1 MRTGNGLATAS
12 HMRRTPLAVLMLLG
26 VIVFAA
32 CGGTSSSAGAPPAS
46 GASASPA
53 AGNASPSAAGEAV
66 NLKFWTFADFT
77 TGTAAEL
84 LSTFIDEFEASHPG
98 ITVELIGKPGPDI
111 ITGIT
116 ATAGSAESPD
126 VVTTQLSEGG
136 TLVGAGALRDLSAE
150 WQAAGDAYRGQF
162 NPAFTSVLSQDGQVW
177 GVPFTTYS
185 TLLYRNLTVLEDAG
199 IDPAAP
205 ITDWTAWKQQIDKV
219 KQAGK
224 QGLPSY
230 FAGPW
235 QFMNFYGGTSDAT
248 FTLSAD
254 GRSTSLDASKLAETL
269 EFLKS
274 IQPEGAPVDAIDQA
288 ATDLFL
294 GNEMAF
300 LVQGPWLDPTLKEAS
315 GLKYDFVPMPGAQ
328 SGKTGGVRG
337 GEFLTVPAGTA
348 HPAEAWQLVQYLSDT
363 AQTARFAA
371 GLGRLVANDAALAT
385 PEVQANVLVKT
396 TATAFPSAVDE
407 TPLMQKLPANFQQ
420 PIGDAVAAV
429 GSGSLDPAAAGQ
441 QIIEGLNQS
450 LQ

>member
-1 MRTGNGLATAS
+1 MRTGDGSATAS
-12 HMRRTPLAVLMLLG
+12 HMRRMPMAVLMVLG
-26 VIVFAA
+26 VIVSAA
-32 CGGTSSSAGAPPAS
+32 CGGASSSPG
-46 GASASPA
+46 ASPA
-53 AGNASPSAAGEAV
+53 GASPAGTDAGPSAAGEAV

-98 ITVELIGKPGPDI
+98 ITVELIGKPAPDI

-136 TLVGAGALRDLSAE
+136 TLVGAGALRDLAAE
-150 WQAAGDAYRGQF
+150 WEAAGDAYRSQF
-162 NPAFTSVLSQDGQVW
+162 NPAFTSVLAQDGQVW

-185 TLLYRNLTVLEDAG
+185 TLLYRNLTVLEEAG
-199 IDPAAP
+199 IDPSAQ
-205 ITDWTAWKQQIDKV
+205 ITDWSVWKQQIDTV

-235 QFMNFYGGTSDAT
+235 QFMNIYGGTPDAT
-248 FTLSAD
+248 FILSAD
-254 GRSTSLDASKLAETL
+254 GRSTSLDASKLTQTL

-274 IQPEGAPVDAIDQA
+274 VEPSGAPVDAIDQA
-288 ATDLFL
+288 ATDLFV

-315 GLKYDFVPMPGAQ
+315 GLNYDFVPMPGAQ
-328 SGKTGGVRG
+328 AGKTGGVRG

-348 HPAEAWQLVQYLSDT
+348 HPAEAWQLVQYLSDA
-363 AQTARFAA
+363 AQTSRFAE

-385 PEVQANVLVKT
+385 PEVQANLLVKT
-396 TATAFPSAVDE
+396 TATAFGSAVDE

-441 QIIEGLNQS
+441 QIVDGLNQS

>member
-1 MRTGNGLATAS
+1 MRTGDGSATAG
-12 HMRRTPLAVLMLLG
+12 HMRRTPMAALMIMGVLVG
-26 VIVFAA
+26 AA
-32 CGGTSSSAGAPPAS
+32 CGGASSSAGASPAS

-53 AGNASPSAAGEAV
+53 VTNASPSAAGEAV
-66 NLKFWTFADFT
+66 KLKFWTFADFT
-77 TGTAAEL
+77 TGKAADL

-98 ITVELIGKPGPDI
+98 ITVDLIGKPAPDI

-136 TLVGAGALRDLSAE
+136 TLVGAGALRDLSPE
-150 WQAAGDAYRGQF
+150 WQAAADAYRSQF
-162 NPAFTSVLSQDGQVW
+162 NPAFTSVLSQEGHVW
-177 GVPFTTYS
+177 GVPFTAYS
-185 TLLYRNLTVLEDAG
+185 TLLYRNLTVLKDAD
-199 IDPAAP
+199 IDPSVP
-205 ITDWTAWKQQIDKV
+205 IADWAAWKQQIDKV

-235 QFMNFYGGTSDAT
+235 QFINFYGGTPDAT

-254 GRSTSLDASKLAETL
+254 GKSTSLDASKLAQTL

-274 IQPEGAPVDAIDQA
+274 VQPEGAPVDAIDQA
-288 ATDLFL
+288 ATDLFV
-294 GNEMAF
+294 GNKMAF

-315 GLKYDFVPMPGAQ
+315 GLKYDVVPMPGAQ
-328 SGKTGGVRG
+328 AGKTGGVRG
-337 GEFLTVPAGTA
+337 GEFLAVPAGTA
-348 HPAEAWQLVQYLSDT
+348 HSAEAWQLVQFLSDA
-363 AQTARFAA
+363 AQTGRFAA

-385 PEVQANVLVKT
+385 PDVQANVLVKT

-420 PIGDAVAAV
+420 PIGNAVAAV
-429 GSGSLDPAAAGQ
+429 GSGSLDPAAAGK
-441 QIIEGLNQS
+441 QIIDALNAS

>member
-1 MRTGNGLATAS
+1 MRTGDGMATAN
-12 HMRRTPLAVLMLLG
+12 HTRRAPMAALMLFG
-26 VIVFAA
+26 VILSAA
-32 CGGTSSSAGAPPAS
+32 CGGTSSSVGASPAT
-46 GASASPA
+46 GASASA
-53 AGNASPSAAGEAV
+53 ATGASPSTVGAAV
-66 NLKFWTFADFT
+66 KLKFWTFADFT
-77 TGTAAEL
+77 TGKAAEL
-84 LSTFIDEFEASHPG
+84 LNTFIDEFEASHPG
-98 ITVELIGKPGPDI
+98 ITVELIGKPAPDI

-136 TLVGAGALRDLSAE
+136 TLVGASALRDLSAE
-150 WQAAGDAYRGQF
+150 WQAAGDAYRSQF
-162 NPAFTSVLSQDGQVW
+162 NPAFTAVLAQEGHVW

-185 TLLYRNLTVLEDAG
+185 TLLYRNLSVLEDAA
-199 IDPAAP
+199 IDPSAP
-205 ITDWTAWKQQIDKV
+205 IADWAAWKQQIDKV

-254 GRSTSLDASKLAETL
+254 GRSTSLDASKLTQTL

-274 IQPEGAPVDAIDQA
+274 IQSEGAPVDAIDQA
-288 ATDLFL
+288 ATDLFV
-294 GNEMAF
+294 GNKMAF

-315 GLKYDFVPMPGAQ
+315 GLKYDFVPAPGAQ
-328 SGKTGGVRG
+328 AGKTGGVRG

-348 HPAEAWQLVQYLSDT
+348 RPAEAWQLVQFLSDA
-363 AQTARFAA
+363 AQTSRFAA

-385 PEVQANVLVKT
+385 PDAQANPLVKT
-396 TATAFPSAVDE
+396 TATAFQSAVDE

-441 QIIEGLNQS
+441 QIVDGLNQS